1 MSEKDMSV
9 VGSSER
15 PILELTDAKT
25 YHVARG
31 GSLGRSH
38 GTIKAVDGVT
48 LSVNPGETL
57 GLVGESGCGKSTLAR
72 TIVGL
77 DLAHSGSIRFEGRE
91 VVGLK
96 GRKARTARRRMQMVF
111 QDPQSSLDGKMRVAD
126 IVTEG
131 MTVAGHRSTRAER
144 RDKAEEL
151 LSLVGLR
158 PDHLGRYPHEMSG
171 GQRQRV
177 GIARALAIDP
187 TLVIADES
195 VSALDMSVQS
205 QILNLLTDLQ
215 AKLGLTYVFIA
226 HNLSVVEYISDRIGV
241 MYLGRIV
248 EMGPA
253 TEVSQDPLMPY
264 TLALNSAIPGGHNQR
279 ERIVLRGELPNPLN
293 PPSGCGFR
301 TRCWRAS
308 DICAQVRP
316 ELLELRPGRFV
327 ACHHPL
333 IDN

>member
-1 MSEKDMSV
+1 MNRDDKPV
-9 VGSSER
+9 NSSEQ
-15 PILELTDAKT
+15 PILELNDIKT
-25 YHVARG
+25 YHPVRG
-31 GSLGRSH
+31 GSLGRSQ

-48 LSVNPGETL
+48 LSVSPGETL

-77 DLAHSGSIRFEGRE
+77 DLATSGSILFEGRE

-96 GRKARTARRRMQMVF
+96 GRQARAVRRRMQMVF
-111 QDPQSSLDGKMRVAD
+111 QDPQSSLDSKLRVAD
-126 IVTEG
+126 IITEG
-131 MTVAGHRSTRAER
+131 MTVAGHRSTRSER
-144 RDKAEEL
+144 RERAEEL
-151 LSLVGLR
+151 VSLVGLR
-158 PDHLGRYPHEMSG
+158 PDHLVRYPHEMSG

-195 VSALDMSVQS
+195 VSALDVSVQS

-215 AKLGLTYVFIA
+215 VELGLTYVFIA

-248 EMGPA
+248 ELGPA
-253 TEVSQDPLMPY
+253 TEVSQTPLMPY
-264 TLALNSAIPGGHNQR
+264 TLALHSAIPGGQSQH
-279 ERIVLRGELPNPLN
+279 ERIILTGELPNPLN
-293 PPSGCGFR
+293 PPSGCAFR
-301 TRCWRAS
+301 TRCWRAT

-316 ELLELRPGRFV
+316 ELVELRPGRFV

>member
-1 MSEKDMSV
+1 MDV
-9 VGSSER
+9 
-15 PILELTDAKT
+15 
-25 YHVARG
+25 
-31 GSLGRSH
+31 
-38 GTIKAVDGVT
+38 
-48 LSVNPGETL
+48 
-57 GLVGESGCGKSTLAR
+57 
-72 TIVGL
+72 
-77 DLAHSGSIRFEGRE
+77 
-91 VVGLK
+91 
-96 GRKARTARRRMQMVF
+96 
-111 QDPQSSLDGKMRVAD
+111 
-126 IVTEG
+126 
-131 MTVAGHRSTRAER
+131 
-144 RDKAEEL
+144 
-151 LSLVGLR
+151 
-158 PDHLGRYPHEMSG
+158 
-171 GQRQRV
+171 
-177 GIARALAIDP
+177 
-187 TLVIADES
+187 
-195 VSALDMSVQS
+195 SVQS

-248 EMGPA
+248 ELGPA
-253 TEVSQDPLMPY
+253 TAVSQDPLMPY
-264 TLALNSAIPGGHNQR
+264 TLALHSAIPGGQNQR